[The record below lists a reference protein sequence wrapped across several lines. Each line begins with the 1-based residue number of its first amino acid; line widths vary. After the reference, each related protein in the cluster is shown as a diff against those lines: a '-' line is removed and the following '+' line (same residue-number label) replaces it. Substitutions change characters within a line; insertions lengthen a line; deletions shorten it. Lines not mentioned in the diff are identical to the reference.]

1 MNSLSRVL
9 CTFALASASFLA
21 PTAFA
26 APAQTADFA
35 AMLSKGSAPMVTIK
49 YILDSEGQEEENEVT
64 GILIG
69 SDGLVLASNF
79 FFGGGRGSSGATP
92 KDIKILQGEDTT
104 GLDAK
109 FIARDTELALAWL
122 KLEKAPEKPLPF
134 VDFSKNATAKV
145 GDEVFAIRK
154 MGKFFGHNFK
164 VADGRICAAV
174 TKPRDLLIPSTSMAT
189 REDWALPVYNSAGEP
204 IGVNTFILP
213 EEDEMQNAKSNPLAG
228 AEAGMILSA
237 KDVAEATKR
246 ALENAA
252 NAPAEEKKEEPKE
265 APKDA
270 PAEAPKTAPEQPK

>member
-1 MNSLSRVL
+1 MNPLSRVL
-9 CTFALASASFLA
+9 CTLSLASTSFLA

-26 APAQTADFA
+26 APAATADFA
-35 AMLSKGSAPMVTIK
+35 ALLSKGSAPMVTIK
-49 YILDSEGQEEENEVT
+49 YILDSEGQEEENEVS

-69 SDGLVLASNF
+69 ADGLVLASNF
-79 FFGGGRGSSGATP
+79 FFGGGRGGGGATP
-92 KDIKILQGEDTT
+92 KEIKILLGEDTT

-109 FIARDTELALAWL
+109 FIARDTELGLAWL
-122 KLEKAPEKPLPF
+122 KLDKAPEKPLAF
-134 VDFSKNATAKV
+134 VDFSKQLTAKV
-145 GDEVFAIRK
+145 GDEVFAVRK

-189 REDWALPVYNSAGEP
+189 REDWALPVYNTSGEP

-213 EEDEMQNAKSNPLAG
+213 EEDEMMNAKSNPLSG

-252 NAPAEEKKEEPKE
+252 NAPVEEKKEEPKE
-265 APKDA
+265 APTDA
-270 PAEAPKTAPEQPK
+270 PAEAPKSTPEQPK